1 MAGRTD
7 PLGPSTYPESAPEV
21 SVKQMKTVAIIPA
34 RYASTRLPGKPLL
47 SETGRPL
54 IVHVLDA
61 ATRASRLNDV
71 IVATDDLRIA
81 NAVADHGGR
90 AVLTRPDHPTGSDRV
105 AEVAAQLSEVD
116 LIVNL
121 QGDEPEVAGASIDLL
136 VELLAERPDVSMAT
150 LAAPIVDR
158 AVYDDPSCV
167 KVVRAADG
175 RALYFSR
182 APIPHHRDLP
192 TSLERSPES
201 PWGLLHL
208 GIYAYRR
215 DFLLR
220 LAQLPPSPLE
230 EAEKLEQLRVL
241 EAGHT
246 ILVGVVPERSV
257 GIDTPEDYRRFVE
270 RWRSGRVRAA

>member
-1 MAGRTD
+1 MD
-7 PLGPSTYPESAPEV
+7 PLGSSTHCEFAPEG
-21 SVKQMKTVAIIPA
+21 SVKQMKTVGIIPA

-61 ATRASRLNDV
+61 AARARRLDQV

-81 NAVADHGGR
+81 QAVTDHGGR
-90 AVLTRPDHPTGSDRV
+90 AVLTRSDHPTGSDRV
-105 AEVAAQLSEVD
+105 AEVAAQLTEVD

-136 VELLAERPDVSMAT
+136 VDLLADHPEVPMAT

-167 KVVRAADG
+167 KVVRAANG

-182 APIPHHRDLP
+182 APIPHHRDAP
-192 TSLERSPES
+192 SLRGVTPEH
-201 PWGLLHL
+201 PWGLLHI

-215 DFLLR
+215 EFLLG
-220 LAQLPPSPLE
+220 LAQVPPSPLE
-230 EAEKLEQLRVL
+230 ETEKLEQLRVL
-241 EAGHT
+241 EAGHP

-270 RWRSGRVRAA
+270 RWRAGRVQAA